1 MTGRAPTPSASASPS
16 PVEPAL
22 LAGDAPEV
30 APRLLG
36 KILHAGGRG
45 RPLVIGRIIEVEAYT
60 ADDPASHSHRG
71 RTARNAAMFG
81 PAGTLYVYLSYGIH
95 HCANV
100 VTGAEGDGQAVLLRA
115 VAPLEGHAA
124 MRRRRGAVPER
135 RLSDGPG
142 KLCQAFGIDRR
153 HDGVDLC
160 APEGTSGDGGVR
172 LVDDGTPPPDDPVT
186 GPRVGISRAASVA
199 WRWRIPGPT

>member
-1 MTGRAPTPSASASPS
+1 MTRRVPLPSPLPSPS
-16 PVEPAL
+16 PVERAL
-22 LAGDAPEV
+22 LAGDAPDV

-36 KILHAGGRG
+36 KILHVGGRG
-45 RPLVIGRIIEVEAYT
+45 EPVVAGRIVEVEAYT

-81 PAGTLYVYLSYGIH
+81 RAGTLYVYSSYGIH

-115 VAPLEGHAA
+115 VAPLEGHSE
-124 MRRRRGAVPER
+124 MRRRRGAVSER
-135 RLSDGPG
+135 RLTDGPG
-142 KLCQAFGIDRR
+142 KLCQAFGIVRR
-153 HDGVDLC
+153 HDGLDLC

-172 LVDDGTPPPDDPVT
+172 LVDDGTPPPDLPVI
-186 GPRVGISRAASVA
+186 GPRVGISRAAAVA
-199 WRWRIPGPT
+199 WRWRVPGPT